1 MFWQKMAVKNV
12 LKHYLTLAK
21 IEAVVYAAFALKIA
35 QQIYTKTLLNRCR
48 QHADYLI
55 CYTTTNAQPS
65 NALTE
70 VLTEPMA

>member
-48 QHADYLI
+48 QHADYL
-55 CYTTTNAQPS
+55 
-65 NALTE
+65 
-70 VLTEPMA
+70 